1 MDYIVGKN
9 YLKEILAAVSRE
21 DEKNYLL
28 DLEYV
33 KHYKGVVL
41 GPVHKDG
48 YGNWATTFRTKSVT
62 PHHFDD
68 DTSDDYTWNSFKEA
82 KKKLEKC
89 ENSSSRVFHVK
100 KGLKIAF
107 KHAMYLDEFSLDEI
121 KPRWYSLYHE
131 WFKSKGEYMQSHK
144 SEWKKQEDKMR
155 PIGVTDASA
164 FVLRKK

>member
-28 DLEYV
+28 DLEYM

-41 GPVHKDG
+41 GPIHKDG
-48 YGNWATTFRTKSVT
+48 YGNWVTVFETKSVT
-62 PHHFDD
+62 PHLSED
-68 DTSDDYTWNSFKEA
+68 DTSDEYTWNDFKAA

-89 ENSSSRVFHVK
+89 ENSSSRVFHIK

-107 KHAMYLDEFSLDEI
+107 KHVMYLDDGILDET
-121 KPRWYSLYHE
+121 PPCWYSLYVE
-131 WFKSKGEYMQSHK
+131 WFKSRGEYIQAHK
-144 SEWKKQEDKMR
+144 SEWEKQEDKMR
-155 PIGVTDASA
+155 PIGVLNASEL
-164 FVLRKK
+164 FER